1 MKTSVSNRLVG
12 RGVEGGQ
19 ERKTTSTT
27 TWTAPESQGE
37 HSLSF
42 IKLLAHKNILSLE
55 KRKLNQKIVNE
66 EFFSQRIE
74 KNETMVLCENIR
86 GNNSGM
92 DIPRALWKARWPL
105 YLPTRISFLPNMR
118 TAHMNI
124 YIIVER

>member
-66 EFFSQRIE
+66 DFFP
-74 KNETMVLCENIR
+74 KN
-86 GNNSGM
+86 
-92 DIPRALWKARWPL
+92 
-105 YLPTRISFLPNMR
+105 
-118 TAHMNI
+118 
-124 YIIVER
+124 